1 MADGSVNSSERTVS
15 DAAMSS
21 SSSSIVSLSTTHDF
35 ISTKLTYKN
44 YLLWRTK
51 VVPFL
56 HGHDLMGFV
65 DGTKPSPVV
74 LLAADAMPRPN
85 PAYAVWMR
93 QDQALLSMLVSSLS
107 DEVMPIAVGRRTSHA
122 LWKAIVQTL
131 SSSSRARALNL
142 LGQLQGLD
150 QGDSS
155 VADYIG
161 RAQVIVEELTLA
173 GRVVSLD
180 DQNLFVFR
188 GLRPEFR
195 ALTASLA
202 VRGQPVTL
210 QELADFLGAQEFI
223 ASRDYGGAPRLL
235 LFSAVAADQV
245 AEVRTVAA
253 VNEQAVAIA
262 GPIVV
267 VAVDS
272 KVAVGVVA
280 AVADATVV
288 AIRFSARYVGAI
300 ERSI

>member
-1 MADGSVNSSERTVS
+1 LSLVPMADGSVNSSERTVS

-21 SSSSIVSLSTTHDF
+21 SSSSIVSLSTAHHF

-44 YLLWRTK
+44 YLFWRTQ

-65 DGTKPSPVV
+65 DGTKPSPAV
-74 LLAADAMPRPN
+74 LLAADADTADAMPRPN

-107 DEVMPIAVGRRTSHA
+107 DEVMPIAVGRRTSRA
-122 LWKAIVQTL
+122 LWEAIIQTL

-223 ASRDYGGAPRLL
+223 ASRDYGCAP
-235 LFSAVAADQV
+235 AAL
-245 AEVRTVAA
+245 
-253 VNEQAVAIA
+253 
-262 GPIVV
+262 VV
-267 VAVDS
+267 QCGGGQS
-272 KVAVGVVA
+272 G
-280 AVADATVV
+280 
-288 AIRFSARYVGAI
+288 RGG
-300 ERSI
+300 